1 MSSEPERRPHLTVPC
16 PLREQE
22 GCDWVQ
28 VISWFV
34 GGPDTTEAV
43 SPTFRRMEAEAH
55 LMERHFHVSPQ
66 IFT

>member
-1 MSSEPERRPHLTVPC
+1 MTERRPHLTRRCPVP
-16 PLREQE
+16 

-34 GGPDTTEAV
+34 GGPDVTERPSDA
-43 SPTFRRMEAEAH
+43 FLRMEAEAH
-55 LMERHFHVSPQ
+55 LVNHFAPDRT